1 VKTLR
6 QVCVA
11 TILSLTIVVSAS
23 AGDLHAPGAVSTAT
37 NTTNGTNTTSVAT
50 PVILTIVSLIYG

>member
-1 VKTLR
+1 MKTLR
-6 QVCVA
+6 QVCAA
-11 TILSLTIVVSAS
+11 TILSLAIVVSAS

-50 PVILTIVSLIYG
+50 SVILTIVSLIYR